1 MRTDRR
7 RLFLILLFAAL
18 ALCGQPRLTL
28 SAQGGADALERG
40 FDDPPASAR
49 PRVWWHWMNG
59 NITKEGIQRDLEWM
73 QRVGIAGFQNFDA
86 ALSRDQVVDKRLVY
100 MTPEWQDAFRFA
112 TDLADRLGLEE
123 AIAGSP
129 GWSESGGPWVTPAQ
143 GMKKLVWSTTQVAGG
158 RPFTGTLAKPPST
171 TGPFQNVPLFD
182 FISALSGQPQP
193 HSLELYH
200 DVAVIGYRVPSGD
213 VPIATLHPTVTSS
226 GGSID
231 AAALAD
237 GDFVKGVSLPI
248 PAAGDAAWIQFEFPQ
263 AVSIRGISVAMSGF
277 KWPFGPP
284 PPGADLMAGD
294 DGGSLK
300 KVTTVDRSSAE
311 QNTVSFPAV
320 RARVFRVTFPTP
332 PKPDFGLGDSMPT
345 PPPAKT
351 HEIAELVL
359 HTGARVN
366 RFEEKAAFVP
376 FPDLTQLATPPV
388 AATDAIRKS
397 DIVDLTAKLRPDGTL
412 DWTPPEG
419 EWTVLRFGY
428 SLLGITNHPASPEG
442 TGLEVDKLNPG
453 HVKAYMTTYLDS
465 YQKTLGPLM
474 GARGLRYMISDS
486 WEAGAQNWTDDMIAE
501 FTRRRGYDPR
511 PWLPAMTGAVIE
523 SAEATDRFLWDFRR
537 ALSDMLT
544 EYHYDQITT
553 LLKERGLGH
562 YGESHESGRAFIGDG
577 MEVKR
582 TNDIPMAAMWT
593 QRPGVNDDLPG
604 ANADIRESASV
615 AHIYG
620 QNLVAAESM
629 TAATNPWAWSPETLK
644 PTADKELAMGLNR
657 FVIHTSVHQPLT
669 DKGPGLSLGPFGQWF
684 TRNET
689 WGELAKPWIQYLGRS
704 SFLLQQ
710 GRFVA
715 DIAYYY
721 GEDSNVTALFQ
732 QKAPAIPD
740 GYNYDFVNADIV
752 VHRLA
757 VKDGQLSTQSGMR
770 YRVLALDPHS
780 RWMSLPVLKAI
791 ASLVQA
797 GAIVVGPKPLGTPS
811 LSDDDT
817 EYRRVLGELWGTGD
831 GGGEHRHGAG
841 VVHGNASL
849 EDVLAAM
856 SVPADFTYTKPRADT
871 NLLFVHR
878 ALDEGDI
885 YFVDNRRDRDEDLEA
900 TFRVTGRQAELWHPD
915 TGKRE
920 PAAYRPDGQR
930 TAVSLHLAPWET
942 VFVVFRRP
950 SSQPPATSA
959 ASVQTELGAID
970 GPWTVSFQM
979 GRGAPASAK
988 FATLTSWA
996 ESSDPGIKYFSGT
1009 ASYTATVDAPAGWFK
1024 PGASQ
1029 WIDLGDVKN
1038 LAEVTVNGKPLGLVW
1053 KRPFKLEATGILKPG
1068 ANQIEVKVTNL
1079 WVNRMI
1085 GDRQPAAAT
1094 KYTFTSP
1101 TFYKADSPLLPS
1113 GLLGPVRVLQLAPQ
1127 GSGGASSR

>member
-1 MRTDRR
+1 MRFCR
-7 RLFLILLFAAL
+7 RLLLALLFAAL
-18 ALCGQPRLTL
+18 ALGAHPQPMV
-28 SAQGGADALERG
+28 SAQGGDALERG

-59 NITKEGIQRDLEWM
+59 NITKEGIQRDLDWM
-73 QRVGIAGFQNFDA
+73 HRVGIAGFQNFDA
-86 ALSRDQVVDKRLVY
+86 ALSRDQVVEKRLVY

-112 TDLADRLGLEE
+112 TGLADSLGLEE

-129 GWSESGGPWVTPAQ
+129 GWSESGGPWVTPEQ
-143 GMKKLVWSTTQVAGG
+143 GMKKLVWTETRVTGG
-158 RPFTGTLAKPPST
+158 QPFKGTLARPPST

-193 HSLELYH
+193 KSPELYR
-200 DVAVIGYRVPSGD
+200 DVAVVAYRVSSGD
-213 VPIATLHPTVTSS
+213 VPIETLHPKVTSS
-226 GGSID
+226 SGSIN
-231 AAALAD
+231 AAALWD

-248 PAAGDAAWIQFEFPQ
+248 PAAGSAWIQFEFPQ
-263 AVSIRGISVAMSGF
+263 AVSVRGISVAMSGF

-284 PPGADLMAGD
+284 PPGAELAAGD
-294 DGGSLK
+294 EAGSLK
-300 KVTTVDRSSAE
+300 KVTTVDRSTAE
-311 QNTVSFPAV
+311 QNTLSFPAV
-320 RARVFRVTFPTP
+320 RARVFRVSFPTP
-332 PKPDFGLGDSMPT
+332 PKADFGLGDVLPA
-345 PPPAKT
+345 PPPQKS
-351 HEIAELVL
+351 HEVAELVVY
-359 HTGARVN
+359 TGARVN

-376 FPDLTQLATPPV
+376 YPDLTQLATPPV
-388 AATDAIRKS
+388 AAADAIKKS
-397 DIVDLTAKLRPDGTL
+397 DVVDLTAKMRPDGTL
-412 DWTPPEG
+412 DWTPPAG

-442 TGLEVDKLNPG
+442 TGLEVDKLNPE
-453 HVKAYMTTYLDS
+453 HVKAYMTAYLDS

-523 SAEATDRFLWDFRR
+523 SAEATDRFLWDFRK

-553 LLKERGLGH
+553 LLKARGLGH
-562 YGESHESGRAFIGDG
+562 YGESHENGRAFIGDG

-582 TNDIPMAAMWT
+582 TNDVPMAAMWT
-593 QRPGVNDDLPG
+593 QRPGVNEDMP
-604 ANADIRESASV
+604 APNADIRESASV

-629 TAATNPWAWSPETLK
+629 TAATDPWAWSPETLK

-669 DKGPGLSLGPFGQWF
+669 EKVPGLSLGPFGQWF

-689 WGELAKPWIQYLGRS
+689 WAEQAKPWIQYLARN

-732 QKAPAIPD
+732 QKNPPIPD

-752 VHRLA
+752 AHQLA
-757 VKDGQLSTQSGMR
+757 VKDGQLSTPSGMR

-791 ASLVQA
+791 ASLVES
-797 GAIVVGPKPLGTPS
+797 GAIVVGPKPVGTPS
-811 LSDDDT
+811 LSDDET
-817 EYRRVLGELWGTGD
+817 EHHRLVETLWGAGD
-831 GGGEHRHGAG
+831 GSGEHRHGAG
-841 VVHGNASL
+841 VVQGNAAL
-849 EDVLAAM
+849 ADVLAGM
-856 SVPADFTYTKPRADT
+856 KVQPDFSYSKPHADT

-878 ALDEGDI
+878 ALDDGDL
-885 YFVDNRRDRDEDLEA
+885 YFVDNRRDREEDLDA
-900 TFRVTGRQAELWHPD
+900 TFRVTGRQAELWHAD

-920 PAAYRPDGQR
+920 AASYRSDGQR
-930 TAVSLHLAPWET
+930 TVVPLHLAPWET

-950 SSQPPATSA
+950 SSAPSA
-959 ASVQTELGAID
+959 ALPKSAQTQLGTID
-970 GPWTVSFQM
+970 GPWTVGFQQ
-979 GRGAPASAK
+979 GRGAPASAA
-988 FATLTSWA
+988 FSTLSSW
-996 ESSDPGIKYFSGT
+996 SDNSDSGIKYFSGT
-1009 ASYTATVDAPAGWFK
+1009 ATYTATLDAPPAWFK
-1024 PGASQ
+1024 AGTSQ

-1038 LAEVTVNGKPLGLVW
+1038 LAEVTVNGKALGIVW
-1053 KRPFKLEATGILKPG
+1053 KRPFSVDATGALKPG

-1085 GDRQPAAAT
+1085 GDRQPDATT

-1113 GLLGPVRVLQLAPQ
+1113 GLIGPVRVLQLAPQ
-1127 GSGGASSR
+1127 GAGGASSR